1 MAFSL
6 STLLSLGR
14 VQISVVE
21 VVIVLNCILATAD
34 SSLQTQAMAC
44 LSSLCDNNALENKY
58 LTKTAP
64 CIEILSFSLRA

>member
-34 SSLQTQAMAC
+34 SSLQTQAISC
-44 LSSLCDNNALENKY
+44 LSSLCDALENKY

-64 CIEILSFSLRA
+64 CIEILSIS